1 MNTEVGFVKSI
12 KDFLIYIDGLPT
24 IKVNE
29 LVENEQ
35 GARGWVNALLPNLVE
50 VLLLDD
56 ARIFPGQIFRRAGK
70 QLTVPVGQFLLGRAV
85 NALGVPIDGKGT
97 LAKSKT
103 DQEYE
108 LDSPAPGI
116 QYREFITQQF
126 TTGLTMIDSL
136 IPLGKG
142 QREMVLG
149 DARSGK
155 TSFLISTILNQKY
168 TNTICIYA
176 SIGKPVAEVR
186 NLIDTL
192 ETQGALPYTVIVA
205 TASSDPA
212 PLIFITPHTAL
223 TIAEYF
229 QRQGRDVLVILDDLG
244 NHAKIHREIS
254 LLSDRSPGRESYPG
268 DIFYQ
273 HAHLLE
279 RAGNFKKSA
288 GGGSITALPVMEIN
302 LNDFTTLIPTNL
314 MGMTDGHLLFK
325 SSLSLQGQFPA
336 VDTSVSVTRVGNQ
349 TQDRLQNKLATRTK
363 TLLTEATQIETVARF
378 SSELPFATQL
388 MLRQKEQINE
398 LLQQPLF
405 TYIPKEIQTIL
416 LALPLTHIFPEMDKV
431 FMQRYKAKIIEAFLK
446 IPQLNQVVKS
456 LKTFKNDDEL
466 LKALEAVGTILQQVT
481 SETPTQTAKPNL
493 PQVPN
498 NINSKS
504 EIPIPKQITNPK

>member
-1 MNTEVGFVKSI
+1 MATEVGFVKSI

-35 GARGWVNALLPNLVE
+35 GARGWVNALLPNQVE

-56 ARIFPGQIFRRAGK
+56 TDVSPGQIFRRAGR
-70 QLTVPVGQFLLGRAV
+70 QLTVPIGQFLLGRSV

-103 DQEYE
+103 DQEKE
-108 LDSPAPGI
+108 IDTPAPGI
-116 QYREFITQQF
+116 EHREFITQQF
-126 TTGLTMIDSL
+126 MTGLTMIDSL

-168 TNTICIYA
+168 SNTICVYA

-192 ETQGALPYTVIVA
+192 GAQGALPYTVIVA
-205 TASSDPA
+205 AASSDPA

-229 QRQGRDVLVILDDLG
+229 QKQGRDVLIILDDLG

-325 SSLSLQGQFPA
+325 SSLSLQGQFPS

-363 TLLTEATQIETVARF
+363 TLLAEATQIETVARF

-388 MLRQKEQINE
+388 MLRQKEQITE
-398 LLQQPLF
+398 LLQQPVGTF
-405 TYIPKEIQTIL
+405 IPKEIQIIL
-416 LALPLTHIFPEMDKV
+416 LALPLTHIFPEMNKA

-446 IPQLNQVVKS
+446 IPALSQIIKS
-456 LKTFKNDDEL
+456 LKDFKNDDEL
-466 LKALEAVGTILQQVT
+466 LKALEAVGGVLQKMT
-481 SETPTQTAKPNL
+481 SEDLTPTAEQSSPADKPSS
-493 PQVPN
+493 PSVAAA
-498 NINSKS
+498 S
-504 EIPIPKQITNPK
+504 IPATGGK

>member
-1 MNTEVGFVKSI
+1 MNNQEVGFVKSV
-12 KDFLIYIDGLPT
+12 KGFLIYIDGLPT

-35 GARGWVNALLPNLVE
+35 GVRGWVNALLPNQVE

-56 ARIFPGQIFRRAGK
+56 VNIQPGQIFHRAGK
-70 QLTVPVGQFLLGRAV
+70 QLTVSVGPFLLGRAV
-85 NALGVPIDGKGT
+85 NALGIPIDGNGN

-103 DQEYE
+103 TEEAEIDR
-108 LDSPAPGI
+108 PAPGI
-116 QYREFITQQF
+116 NDREFIAQQF
-126 TTGLTMIDSL
+126 MTGLTMVDSL
-136 IPLGKG
+136 VPLGKG

-155 TSFLISTILNQKY
+155 TTFLISSILNQKY

-176 SIGKPVAEVR
+176 SIGKPITDVR

-192 ETQGALPYTVIVA
+192 RVQGALPYTVIVA
-205 TASSDPA
+205 AASSDPA
-212 PLIFITPHTAL
+212 PLIFITPHTAF

-229 QRQGRDVLVILDDLG
+229 QRQGRDVLIILDDIG

-279 RAGNFKKSA
+279 RAGNFNKKA

-314 MGMTDGHLLFK
+314 MGMTDGHLFFK
-325 SSLSLQGQFPA
+325 SALSLQGQFPSID
-336 VDTSVSVTRVGNQ
+336 VPMSVTRVGNQ
-349 TQDRLQNKLATRTK
+349 TQDRIHNKLATKTK
-363 TLLTEATQIETVARF
+363 TILAEATQIETVAKF

-388 MLRQKEQINE
+388 MLKQKEQISE
-398 LLQQPLF
+398 LLQQPLY
-405 TYIPKEIQTIL
+405 TYIPKEIQIIL
-416 LALPLTHIFPEMDKV
+416 LALPLTHIFSETNKA
-431 FMQRYKAKIIEAFLK
+431 FMQRYKLKIIEAFIK
-446 IPQLNQVVKS
+446 IPQLSQIVKS
-456 LKTFKNDDEL
+456 LNNFKNDVEL
-466 LKALEAVGTILQQVT
+466 LAALEAVGPILQKIT
-481 SETPTQTAKPNL
+481 
-493 PQVPN
+493 
-498 NINSKS
+498 S
-504 EIPIPKQITNPK
+504 EIPPAPQPTIPVPSTQQVKPQPEPTKT